1 MTLGRNER
9 ESEAFMHV
17 RPRINAERSLRE
29 LLRRMWAEG
38 YIIQAHHIDREMNR
52 DHWDIVYA
60 PWMWNTEK
68 GPRRK
73 DQLVGVIT
81 RNIDDGTWH
90 FRFSHRD
97 EREEKNKPYRIN
109 FILRKNEMRYNRVV
123 NAAIAVEWWQ
133 E

>member
-1 MTLGRNER
+1 MSLGLNER
-9 ESEAFMHV
+9 ESQAFRDV
-17 RPRINAERSLRE
+17 RPRMNAARSFRE
-29 LLRRMWAEG
+29 LLRRLWAEG
-38 YIIQAHHIDREMNR
+38 YIIQAHHVDREMNR

-60 PWMWNTEK
+60 PWIWNEYK

-90 FRFSHRD
+90 FRFSHRGD
-97 EREEKNKPYRIN
+97 TEKYRIY
-109 FILRKNEMRYNRVV
+109 FQLRKGDRRYNRIV